1 MDHPSINLLRVNTQA
16 WGIQADYVYNSQR
29 RVKSFLDAIPHSFTV
44 SLTKYHHHMRRSRL
58 QHGPALQR
66 PLVAVLFLLFSA
78 ITENA
83 VFALKEQL

>member
-29 RVKSFLDAIPHSFTV
+29 RVKSFLDTSLLHSL
-44 SLTKYHHHMRRSRL
+44 LTKYHHHMRRSRL

-78 ITENA
+78 MTENA